1 MTDEHRRSTDISPV
15 EFGRVLGHLEG
26 IRSELTDL
34 KARTVWRLDDIE
46 GRVESLERY
55 RSVDERPR
63 LADKLAD
70 KVVWG
75 LLAAVGTAILSYI
88 TITIGN

>member
-1 MTDEHRRSTDISPV
+1 MTNEHRRSTDISPV

-34 KARTVWRLDDIE
+34 KSRTVWRLDDIE
-46 GRVESLERY
+46 ARVEHLERY
-55 RSVDERPR
+55 KVVDEKPR

-70 KVVWG
+70 KLVWG
-75 LLAAVGTAILSYI
+75 VLGALGAVLIKIFGA
-88 TITIGN
+88 N